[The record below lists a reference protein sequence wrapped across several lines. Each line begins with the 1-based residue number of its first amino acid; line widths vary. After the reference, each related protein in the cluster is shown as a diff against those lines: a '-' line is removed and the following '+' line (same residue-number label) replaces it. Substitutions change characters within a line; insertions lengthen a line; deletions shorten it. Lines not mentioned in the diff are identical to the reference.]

1 MIVAEG
7 QDRIIKY
14 DGETIEAIIVD
25 IAPGV
30 VKYRKYEQPQG
41 PVFSVALSQV
51 EKVVYEQGKTVVF
64 SRPEQEK
71 IQPGPEDRM
80 VPQKPSPVFGWHIG
94 FGASNLYGDIS
105 GNNIQLA
112 SAIGVSFSLPLGN
125 NNFLMA
131 EADVLSLGCRF
142 DNMDITLND
151 GTRLVITEANEDLGY
166 ISLFVADHYFLNRDR
181 NFFIEGG
188 LYGSFLISAT
198 SSGNAEITDTAGIII
213 SGAFDDD
220 LLYFYKTYDFGLTAG
235 LGGRIPLDKKGKWH
249 LTALARF
256 SYGLTNIADVGL
268 PGFEGYRESNIFGL
282 IFVGVD
288 IPTRPSQ

>member
-7 QDRIIKY
+7 QDRIITY

-30 VKYRKYEQPQG
+30 VKYRKYDQPQG

-64 SRPEQEK
+64 SRPEQAK
-71 IQPGPEDRM
+71 IQPGPGDRT

-112 SAIGVSFSLPLGN
+112 SAIGVSFALPLGN

-166 ISLFVADHYFLNRDR
+166 ISLFIADRYFLNRGR

-220 LLYFYKTYDFGLTAG
+220 LLYLYKTYDFGLAAG